1 MLVLQKRRAPVQLFS
16 ALDPPIKRNLW
27 VLLASSLLFWAGIG
41 SLLPT
46 LSLYVQAIGGNDQEI
61 GFVTGAFAI
70 GLLGS
75 RTWLGRLADQRSRK
89 LVLLIGFV
97 VATIAPIG
105 YLSFQSIP
113 GLIAIRIFHGI
124 CVAAFATAYIALV
137 VDLSPPKN
145 RGELIGYMTLGNP
158 IGTAIGPALG
168 GFVQQ
173 SWGNSAL
180 FLMAAGFSGL
190 GLLCAAQVQA
200 PAIPAEPNPSAYETS
215 WQLLTGPRLRVPTLV
230 FLLIG
235 IAFGTLAT
243 FVPLLI
249 KSTAVDL
256 NPGFFYTAAAVGG
269 FGVRLVVGKASD
281 RFGRGLPI
289 TISLILYTLAMC
301 LVWSAH
307 STFQFLCAGLIEGSA
322 AGILIPTVSAL
333 IADRARPQERGRLF
347 GLCLIGFDLGI
358 AISGPLFGS
367 VGETLGLDYRN
378 MFAVAAG
385 LAFLSL
391 LTFITQSSK
400 TPSDS
405 IQFALGRG
413 QDAYALALDGEP
425 YPSLKKTS

>member
-1 MLVLQKRRAPVQLFS
+1 MIVLQNRSASVQLFS
-16 ALDPPIKRNLW
+16 TLDPPVKRNLW

-46 LSLYVQAIGGNDQEI
+46 LSLYVQDIGGNDQEI
-61 GFVTGAFAI
+61 GFVTGAFAL

-97 VATIAPIG
+97 VATLAPIG
-105 YLSFQSIP
+105 YLSFPSIP
-113 GLIAIRIFHGI
+113 WLIGVRIFHGI
-124 CVAAFATAYIALV
+124 CIAAFATAYLSLV

-168 GFVQQ
+168 GFIQEG
-173 SWGNSAL
+173 WGNTAL

-190 GLLCAAQVQA
+190 GLLCATQVQA
-200 PAIPAEPNPSAYETS
+200 PILPIEPNASPDETS

-235 IAFGTLAT
+235 LAFGTLAT

-249 KSTAVDL
+249 KSTSVDL
-256 NPGFFYTAAAVGG
+256 NPGLFYTATALGG
-269 FGVRLVVGKASD
+269 FGVRLAVGRLSD

-289 TISLILYTLAMC
+289 TISLVLYTLAMS
-301 LVWSAH
+301 LVWSAR
-307 STFQFLCAGLIEGSA
+307 SPSVFLFAGVIEGSA
-322 AGILIPTVSAL
+322 AGILMPTVSAL

-347 GLCLIGFDLGI
+347 GLCLTGFDLGI
-358 AISGPLFGS
+358 AVSGPLLGS
-367 VGETLGLDYRN
+367 VGTSVGLDYRN

-385 LAFLSL
+385 FALLSL

-413 QDAYALALDGEP
+413 KDAYAV
-425 YPSLKKTS
+425 SSH

>member
-1 MLVLQKRRAPVQLFS
+1 VQLFS
-16 ALDPPIKRNLW
+16 ALDPPVKRNLW

-46 LSLYVQAIGGNDQEI
+46 LSLYVQDIGGNDQEI

-105 YLSFQSIP
+105 YLSVQSIP
-113 GLIAIRIFHGI
+113 WLIVIRIFHGI
-124 CVAAFATAYIALV
+124 CIAAFATAYLSLV

-158 IGTAIGPALG
+158 IGTAIGPAFG
-168 GFVQQ
+168 GFIQE
-173 SWGNSAL
+173 SWGNTAL
-180 FLMAAGFSGL
+180 FLMAAGFSAL
-190 GLLCAAQVQA
+190 GLLFATQVRA
-200 PAIPAEPNPSAYETS
+200 PTIPIDPNPSAYETS

-230 FLLIG
+230 FLLVG
-235 IAFGTLAT
+235 LAFGTLAT

-249 KSTAVDL
+249 KSTSVDL
-256 NPGFFYTAAAVGG
+256 NPGLFYTAAALGG
-269 FGVRLVVGKASD
+269 FGVRLAVGRASD

-289 TISLILYTLAMC
+289 TLSLVLYTLAMS
-301 LVWSAH
+301 LIWSAH
-307 STFQFLCAGLIEGSA
+307 STFVFLFAGLIEGSA
-322 AGILIPTVSAL
+322 AGILIPTVAAL

-347 GLCLIGFDLGI
+347 GLCLTGFDLGI
-358 AISGPLFGS
+358 AISGPLLGS
-367 VGETLGLDYRN
+367 VGTSLGLDYRN

-385 LAFLSL
+385 FAFLSL

-405 IQFALGRG
+405 IQFALGQG
-413 QDAYALALDGEP
+413 KDAYAVAIE
-425 YPSLKKTS
+425 

>member
-1 MLVLQKRRAPVQLFS
+1 VQLFS
-16 ALDPPIKRNLW
+16 TLDPPIKRNLRI
-27 VLLASSLLFWAGIG
+27 LLASSLLFWAGIG

-46 LSLYVQAIGGNDQEI
+46 LSLYVQDIGGNNQEI

-89 LVLLIGFV
+89 LVLIIGFV
-97 VATIAPIG
+97 VATIAPIS
-105 YLSFQSIP
+105 YLLFQSIP
-113 GLIAIRIFHGI
+113 WLIVIRIFHGI
-124 CVAAFATAYIALV
+124 CIAAFATAYIALV
-137 VDLSPPKN
+137 VDLSPQKN

-168 GFVQQ
+168 GFIQEG
-173 SWGNSAL
+173 WGNTAL
-180 FLMAAGFSGL
+180 FLMATGFSGL
-190 GLLCAAQVQA
+190 GLLCATQVQT
-200 PAIPAEPNPSAYETS
+200 PVLPMEPNPAAYETS

-230 FLLIG
+230 FLLVG
-235 IAFGTLAT
+235 LAFGTLVT

-249 KSTAVDL
+249 KSTSMDV
-256 NPGFFYTAAAVGG
+256 NPGFFYTATALGG

-289 TISLILYTLAMC
+289 TLSLVLYTLSMC

-307 STFQFLCAGLIEGSA
+307 DTFSFLLAGLIEGSA

-358 AISGPLFGS
+358 AISGPLLGS
-367 VGETLGLDYRN
+367 VGGALGLGYRN

-391 LTFITQSSK
+391 LTFTTQSGR
-400 TPSDS
+400 TLSDS
-405 IQFALGRG
+405 LQFAFGRG
-413 QDAYALALDGEP
+413 KDAYAIALDGESHH
-425 YPSLKKTS
+425 SLKKTS